1 MPKSEAKP
9 VTTTRFCLV
18 ETAAISR
25 RRMVGLAAA
34 GIPAL
39 TLATHA
45 ARAAWHSQD
54 ISGVFPPLDLSM
66 MDANT
71 GKPVTASNFRG
82 KIVLLY
88 FGYTLCPD
96 FCPTTLTNL
105 ADVLDKLGALASQAR
120 VLFVTVD
127 PNRDTLDALKGYVKL
142 FAPQIEGLRG
152 TPDQLAELA
161 RRYRV
166 AYSVTPA
173 SNGHPYQVTHSSI
186 VFVFDAAGQARLILT
201 SMSSPKPDIDGVAAD
216 LRQLIQQAQPS
227 LWQRLLNMV

>member
-1 MPKSEAKP
+1 M
-9 VTTTRFCLV
+9 LLL
-18 ETAAISR
+18 TATGISS
-25 RRMVGLAAA
+25 
-34 GIPAL
+34 L

-54 ISGVFPPLDLSM
+54 ISGVLPPLDLSM

-71 GKPVTASNFRG
+71 GKPVTASDFHG

-88 FGYTLCPD
+88 FGYTQCPD

-105 ADVLDKLGALASQAR
+105 ADVLDKLGALANQAR

-127 PNRDTLDALKGYVKL
+127 PNRDSPDALKAYVKL
-142 FAPQIEGLRG
+142 FAPQIVGLRG
-152 TPDQLAELA
+152 TPDQLAQLA

-186 VFVFDAAGQARLILT
+186 VFVFDAKAQARLILT
-201 SMSSPKPDIDGVAAD
+201 SMASTTPDIDGVAAD

>member
-1 MPKSEAKP
+1 MHMVS
-9 VTTTRFCLV
+9 VRNCTV
-18 ETAAISR
+18 ETSVMSR
-25 RRMVGLAAA
+25 RRILGVATA

-39 TLATHA
+39 ILGTNV

-54 ISGVFPPLDLSM
+54 VSGVLPPLALTM
-66 MDANT
+66 VDADT
-71 GKPVTASNFRG
+71 GKPVTAAAFRG
-82 KIVLLY
+82 EIVLLY

-105 ADVLDKLGALASQAR
+105 ADILDKLGVLADRVR

-127 PNRDTLDALKGYVKL
+127 PNRDSLDTLKGYVKL
-142 FAPQIEGLRG
+142 FAPQVVGLRG

-201 SMSSPKPDIDGVAAD
+201 SMASPKPDIDGVAAD
-216 LRQLIQQAQPS
+216 LSQLIQQAQPS

>member
-1 MPKSEAKP
+1 MRSRTKP
-9 VTTTRFCLV
+9 VTSVRHCTIQTSTIL
-18 ETAAISR
+18 R
-25 RRMVGLAAA
+25 RRMLGLAAA
-34 GIPAL
+34 GVPAL
-39 TLATHA
+39 ILAAHA
-45 ARAAWHSQD
+45 ARAAWHSED
-54 ISGVFPPLDLSM
+54 ISGVLPPLELSM

-71 GKPVTASNFRG
+71 GKPVTATDFRG
-82 KIVLLY
+82 KVVLLY

-105 ADVLDKLGALASQAR
+105 ADVLDKLGAPANQVR
-120 VLFVTVD
+120 ILFVTVD
-127 PNRDTLDALKGYVKL
+127 PNRDSLDTLKGYVKL
-142 FAPQIEGLRG
+142 FAPQIVGLRG

-201 SMSSPKPDIDGVAAD
+201 SMASAKPDIDGVAAD
-216 LRQLIQQAQPS
+216 LRQLVQQEQPS

>member
-1 MPKSEAKP
+1 MPRSRAKR
-9 VTTTRFCLV
+9 VASVLDLTIGTV
-18 ETAAISR
+18 SMSR
-25 RRMVGLAAA
+25 RHMLGLATA
-34 GIPAL
+34 GISTL

-45 ARAAWHSQD
+45 ARATWHSQN
-54 ISGVFPPLDLSM
+54 ISGALPSLELSM
-66 MDANT
+66 TDANT
-71 GKPVTASNFRG
+71 GKPVTATDFRG
-82 KIVLLY
+82 KVVLLY

-105 ADVLDKLGALASQAR
+105 ANVLDKLGPLADRAR

-127 PNRDTLDALKGYVKL
+127 PIRDSLATLKVYAKA
-142 FAPQIEGLRG
+142 FAPQVVGLRG

-186 VFVFDAAGQARLILT
+186 VFVFDGAGEARLILT
-201 SMSSPKPDIDGVAAD
+201 SMSSAKPDIDGVASD
-216 LRQLIQQAQPS
+216 LRLLIQQTQPG
-227 LWQRLLNMV
+227 LWQRLLSMV